1 VPNRWID
8 SQKFYVLKS
17 DGQVDLIHSPW
28 KGFGYQFQILAVE
41 KCLDQ
46 GLFENPL
53 VPHSLSL
60 QLMKQMDEIRKQT
73 EIIYPED
80 AFNYE

>member
-1 VPNRWID
+1 
-8 SQKFYVLKS
+8 VLKS

-60 QLMKQMDEIRKQT
+60 QLTKQMDEIRKQT